1 MKSDVPPRAEEKG
14 PLPVRRQGSEGPT
27 FDVVFKGYERA
38 SVEEYMTRLHEWL
51 LDSEERADQSAQAA
65 ADATREA
72 EELRRRLADLE
83 QRALSSPEAAGA
95 VGERVAHILRSALE
109 AGEVARHHSEE
120 EAAKLLQ
127 QAEQRATDVLR
138 AAERRAAQLRDAAE
152 HELTVARQK
161 SEALL
166 RDAEEVVSAA
176 SEEARA
182 EAGQLLED
190 ARNEYQTL
198 QKGINELNAY
208 KTNALAELSRLQQFL
223 ADVAAGP
230 GDTPTTAPADQGHGG
245 SEGRDREG
253 TGSRSARR
261 DEGARNGGSRVTV
274 PSA

>member
-1 MKSDVPPRAEEKG
+1 MNSDVSPRAEEKG
-14 PLPVRRQGSEGPT
+14 PQPVRRQGSDGPT
-27 FDVVFKGYERA
+27 FDVVFKGYERT
-38 SVEEYMTRLHEWL
+38 SVDEYMTRLHEWL
-51 LDSEERADQSAQAA
+51 LDSEERADQAAQAA
-65 ADATREA
+65 TDSTREA

-109 AGEVARHHSEE
+109 AGEAARHHSEE

-138 AAERRAAQLRDAAE
+138 AAERRGAQLREAAE
-152 HELTVARQK
+152 HELTVAREK

-166 RDAEEVVSAA
+166 RDAEDVVSAA

-190 ARNEYQTL
+190 ARNEYQAL
-198 QKGINELNAY
+198 QQGITELNAY
-208 KTNALAELSRLQQFL
+208 RTNALAELGRLQQYL
-223 ADVAAGP
+223 AGVAAGP
-230 GDTPTTAPADQGHGG
+230 GEAPTSGPADQNQGG
-245 SEGRDREG
+245 SDASERGEAGR
-253 TGSRSARR
+253 SRR
-261 DEGARNGGSRVTV
+261 DEGSRNGGSRVTV